1 MDASALLRFLTEERA
16 RFVRIARQRLP
27 DAADAE
33 DVVQRAMTLA
43 TERAASLED
52 AARVRAW
59 FGSIVRRQIADFY
72 RSRPPEAVREV
83 LDTDAVLV
91 PEPRGNPCA
100 CSVKLLGELRP
111 AYADVLRRVD
121 VDGESPEAVAVALG
135 VSLPNLYVRLHRA
148 RRALR
153 ESVKKHCGVAT
164 CGPCLDCTCDAHGR
178 CGKERAS

>member
-1 MDASALLRFLTEERA
+1 MEAGALLRFLTEERA
-16 RFVRIARQRLP
+16 RFVRIARLRLP

-33 DVVQRAMTLA
+33 DVVQKAMALA

-59 FGSIVRRQIADFY
+59 FGSILRRQIADFY
-72 RSRPPEAVREV
+72 RSRPLAMREV
-83 LDTDAVLV
+83 METDVILV
-91 PEPRGNPCA
+91 PEPRRNPCA

-121 VDGESPEAVAVALG
+121 MDGESPEAVAVALG
-135 VSLPNLYVRLHRA
+135 VSAPNLHVRLHRA

-153 ESVKKHCGVAT
+153 ERVKKHCGVAT

-178 CGKERAS
+178 CGKARAS